1 MSSISCTTPRE
12 KLTAMFAT
20 LNVRNPADSAGHA
33 ISVMPTLV
41 QGIDLFEQMFG
52 ALGATFPE
60 SIHDAL
66 CKAGI
71 QYDDALYQADPAAIS
86 LARELIETAYTRTER
101 ALDEAAAA
109 NAVARQ
115 MFNTGS

>member
-1 MSSISCTTPRE
+1 MSTIPCATPRE

-60 SIHDAL
+60 SIHDDI
-66 CKAGI
+66 CKAAL
-71 QYDDALYQADPAAIS
+71 QYDDALYQADPAAIN
-86 LARELIETAYTRTER
+86 LARELIESAYTRAED
-101 ALDEAAAA
+101 ALDRAAAA
-109 NAVARQ
+109 NAVAHQ
-115 MFNTGS
+115 MFNAGS